1 MDKAEWIAAATV
13 AASGSGAAWV
23 GGATGSAVAAAAPL
37 LLGWWWARRQDRR
50 EAARL
55 EAVDPGNNPGSRNDL
70 DEVAIE
76 FRQQFDAARG
86 ELTRLKAII
95 SEAIERLV
103 PDFNNMND
111 LAGRQ
116 RVCALNIVRSAAS
129 DADGNDSSIAVFI
142 KDTERMLQSFVD
154 STVDASKQGMALV
167 DQMDAVKDQVTQA
180 LKKVTEI
187 DGISRQTN
195 LLALNAAIEAAR
207 AGEAGRGF
215 AVVANEVRTLS
226 DRTSQFSLA
235 IRHDME
241 TIDQSVKGA
250 EKVITTMA
258 SHDMV
263 GALQSKQK
271 ADTAMEQIRRVNEE
285 IGKSAVEINRISAE
299 IEITVNDAV
308 TALQFQDIASQLI
321 GHTLTRVEEAGRVL
335 GALAGPDAR
344 AAAQAAT
351 QALDR
356 VRDATRHNPVQQSA
370 VSSGAVELF

>member
-180 LKKVTEI
+180 L
-187 DGISRQTN
+187 
-195 LLALNAAIEAAR
+195 
-207 AGEAGRGF
+207 
-215 AVVANEVRTLS
+215 
-226 DRTSQFSLA
+226 
-235 IRHDME
+235 
-241 TIDQSVKGA
+241 
-250 EKVITTMA
+250 
-258 SHDMV
+258 
-263 GALQSKQK
+263 
-271 ADTAMEQIRRVNEE
+271 
-285 IGKSAVEINRISAE
+285 
-299 IEITVNDAV
+299 
-308 TALQFQDIASQLI
+308 
-321 GHTLTRVEEAGRVL
+321 
-335 GALAGPDAR
+335 
-344 AAAQAAT
+344 
-351 QALDR
+351 
-356 VRDATRHNPVQQSA
+356 
-370 VSSGAVELF
+370 